1 MKYIFK
7 VVTYSYLGEFAHSVQ
22 TAAENSSSVLH
33 PNETIEDLEDEI
45 KTNDFDRGRIK
56 LMDSIDIP
64 PTPRDSMSIDFD
76 EEEETDV
83 FQEDTTTPEKLRENA
98 SRASNSTATSAKS
111 GNIGSFEDQDVP
123 LIYCSRKLVSK
134 FLISDRKGELVPDG
148 KVRVSLKALA
158 MGCLTQAIDMSPKVF
173 LLPLYSDQSVS

>member
-83 FQEDTTTPEKLRENA
+83 FQDATTTPEKLRENA

>member
-1 MKYIFK
+1 M
-7 VVTYSYLGEFAHSVQ
+7 
-22 TAAENSSSVLH
+22 LH
-33 PNETIEDLEDEI
+33 PNETIEDLEDDI

-64 PTPRDSMSIDFD
+64 PTPRDSMSMDFD
-76 EEEETDV
+76 DEDETDV
-83 FQEDTTTPEKLRENA
+83 FQDATSPERLRDTA
-98 SRASNSTATSAKS
+98 SRASDSAATAKS

-173 LLPLYSDQSVS
+173 LLPLCSDQSVS

>member
-1 MKYIFK
+1 
-7 VVTYSYLGEFAHSVQ
+7 
-22 TAAENSSSVLH
+22 
-33 PNETIEDLEDEI
+33 
-45 KTNDFDRGRIK
+45 
-56 LMDSIDIP
+56 MDSIDIP
-64 PTPRDSMSIDFD
+64 PTPRDSMSMDFD
-76 EEEETDV
+76 DEEAETDV
-83 FQEDTTTPEKLRENA
+83 FQDATTPERLRDNS
-98 SRASNSTATSAKS
+98 SRASDSTAATTSAKS
-111 GNIGSFEDQDVP
+111 GNIGLFEDQDVP